1 MGGAWFWVRWSA
13 RELRRRWVQ
22 VAVLALVIAIGTG
35 VYAGLSSVSE
45 WRRVSYDASY
55 AALRTHDV
63 RVALVD
69 GAFVPQGALT
79 DALSGMEHPGWVAAA
94 QERLVVGTQV
104 DASTPAE
111 TVLVPGRVVGIPAVE
126 PGEVVD
132 GVHVTS
138 GLGLEAGPVLD
149 AHFAE
154 HYGLPARGRILLAG
168 GVPLDYV
175 GTGLSPEYFMVTS
188 GQGDFLAEAS
198 FAVVFAP
205 LPAAQDLAGRP
216 GLVNDLVVGLGGGAD
231 ADAAAR
237 EVEDALEAAMPDV
250 GADVATIRDD
260 PSYDLMYGDLESDAA
275 TFDAMAFLVLA
286 AATFAA
292 FNLTSRIVEA
302 QRREIGISMALG
314 VPRRTIALRPLLA
327 GAEIAALGV
336 VFGIGVGL
344 LVGVWMRSVMAEL
357 LPLPIWRTPFQVG
370 PFASAAAIGFALPFA
385 ASVWPVW
392 RAVRVSP
399 VRAIRTGHLA
409 AKGGGLAPVL
419 KRVRLP
425 GRSLAQI
432 PLRNVLRA
440 PRRTALTALGIGAS
454 IVSMVAV
461 FGALDSFH
469 DVLDRGSAELRR
481 GAADRMTATLAGF
494 QPVDSD
500 LVRSVEAD
508 PAVGQVEATVAV
520 GAVISNGDEEFL
532 VRVQAM
538 DLASRVWH
546 PTVEDAA
553 PPGDLP
559 GIVLAVKAA
568 ADLGVEPGEVVTLRH
583 PFRIDASTF
592 DARETRMR
600 VIGIHPNPMRV
611 VAFVDR
617 TDAAVFGLD
626 GATNELQVVPAPGS
640 TPGDV
645 ERALFG
651 LPGVAAV
658 QAPDELLTA
667 SGDLLDSFTDIF
679 RVIEAFVLLLAL
691 LIAFNAAS
699 IGADERA
706 REHATMEAYG
716 VRPRT
721 LLRMSVVES
730 SLVGILG
737 TLVGL
742 GLGLVALGW
751 LMARSAGEIPELD
764 FPPTISVASV
774 VATLVLGVLVVALA
788 PLFTARKLRRMDV
801 PSTLRVME

>member
-1 MGGAWFWVRWSA
+1 
-13 RELRRRWVQ
+13 
-22 VAVLALVIAIGTG
+22 
-35 VYAGLSSVSE
+35 
-45 WRRVSYDASY
+45 
-55 AALRTHDV
+55 
-63 RVALVD
+63 
-69 GAFVPQGALT
+69 
-79 DALSGMEHPGWVAAA
+79 
-94 QERLVVGTQV
+94 
-104 DASTPAE
+104 
-111 TVLVPGRVVGIPAVE
+111 
-126 PGEVVD
+126 
-132 GVHVTS
+132 
-138 GLGLEAGPVLD
+138 
-149 AHFAE
+149 
-154 HYGLPARGRILLAG
+154 
-168 GVPLDYV
+168 
-175 GTGLSPEYFMVTS
+175 
-188 GQGDFLAEAS
+188 
-198 FAVVFAP
+198 
-205 LPAAQDLAGRP
+205 
-216 GLVNDLVVGLGGGAD
+216 
-231 ADAAAR
+231 
-237 EVEDALEAAMPDV
+237 
-250 GADVATIRDD
+250 
-260 PSYDLMYGDLESDAA
+260 
-275 TFDAMAFLVLA
+275 
-286 AATFAA
+286 
-292 FNLTSRIVEA
+292 
-302 QRREIGISMALG
+302 
-314 VPRRTIALRPLLA
+314 
-327 GAEIAALGV
+327 
-336 VFGIGVGL
+336 
-344 LVGVWMRSVMAEL
+344 
-357 LPLPIWRTPFQVG
+357 
-370 PFASAAAIGFALPFA
+370 
-385 ASVWPVW
+385 
-392 RAVRVSP
+392 
-399 VRAIRTGHLA
+399 
-409 AKGGGLAPVL
+409 
-419 KRVRLP
+419 LP

-494 QPVDSD
+494 QAVDSD